1 MSHFP
6 VFYDANGKALAI
18 FARICYTIGRYFNF
32 FGAFMIKNITLNG
45 QTITYDLQRKK
56 VKNINLRMKRTGE
69 ITVSANPRVPDAI
82 IEGFL
87 CEHADRILRAIDQY
101 EKAKQNAPSPM
112 EYTDGETVSVFGE
125 RKTLRLLKATKNG
138 AAADGDTICLSVKD
152 TDDRAL
158 RQRTLQT
165 YLDMLCR
172 ERITALCHQYHPF
185 FEAEGVPFP
194 TIRFRHMTSRW
205 GSCHTQKAVVTFN
218 LALIDLPLAFAEYVV
233 VHELTHLIHPDHSK
247 RFYDRLAMVLPDWK
261 ERRRLRKRL

>member
-87 CEHADRILRAIDQY
+87 CEHADRILRAIRKSQ
-101 EKAKQNAPSPM
+101 AKRA
-112 EYTDGETVSVFGE
+112 
-125 RKTLRLLKATKNG
+125 L
-138 AAADGDTICLSVKD
+138 ADG
-152 TDDRAL
+152 
-158 RQRTLQT
+158 
-165 YLDMLCR
+165 
-172 ERITALCHQYHPF
+172 
-185 FEAEGVPFP
+185 
-194 TIRFRHMTSRW
+194 
-205 GSCHTQKAVVTFN
+205 
-218 LALIDLPLAFAEYVV
+218 
-233 VHELTHLIHPDHSK
+233 IH
-247 RFYDRLAMVLPDWK
+247 
-261 ERRRLRKRL
+261 RRRDSFGLWRT